1 MAKALNTRKGHKST
15 RIFGSFEPGFFLDL
29 SGFSGLSFGSQEDF
43 LVKIAGVFMLLLGVS
58 AVAMAAPPGF
68 GAPEIDPGS
77 AVTALTFVSGAMLLV
92 RGRRRK

>member
-1 MAKALNTRKGHKST
+1 MREKGTKVLEYLGVLSLVSLWT
-15 RIFGSFEPGFFLDL
+15 YPVFPGYPLAVRRI
-29 SGFSGLSFGSQEDF
+29 F
-43 LVKIAGVFMLLLGVS
+43 LVKIAAVFMLVLGVS
-58 AVAMAAPPGF
+58 TAALANGGGF